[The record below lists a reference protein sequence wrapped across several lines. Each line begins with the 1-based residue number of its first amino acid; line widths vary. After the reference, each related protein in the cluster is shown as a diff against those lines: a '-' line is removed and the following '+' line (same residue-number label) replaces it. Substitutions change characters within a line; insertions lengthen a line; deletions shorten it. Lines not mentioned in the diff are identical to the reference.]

1 MKKTIQ
7 VNLNGQVF
15 TLDED
20 AYERL
25 SGYLNRIGRLYEN
38 SPGKDDILSDIEAR
52 IAELLVERMDDRKQV
67 INIQDIQEVMEV
79 MGDPEQFEAET
90 ADEPNAEGS
99 YYSAKSERKRLF
111 RDPDN
116 PMIGGV
122 CSGIGYYFGIDPI
135 WIRLAFAVALIFFG
149 TGVLFYILLWIV
161 IPVAKTT
168 SDRLSMKGEPVNIGN
183 IGKTIEKELDGFG
196 ERVSKAGDRFSK
208 GSGRKIERGI
218 DRFFYFLAELLRGF
232 FAVLGK
238 VIGGA
243 FILIGVLTIVALV
256 AGIFGVADIIHFGS
270 NDWDSSMSLYE
281 WGDIVFHSAEWMFL
295 AVFAGFLL
303 IGIPFIALVYGGLVL
318 LFPQVKVPYLGAS
331 LVGMWFIGV
340 ILSILAGFSI
350 AQEFSKEETRFDRI
364 PMAEMGLVG
373 DTLIIET
380 GDDPF
385 NISERRAY
393 YSRNDFMMK
402 VDDRQI
408 VVGNIDFTVLRSND
422 DQVWLELNRTAKAS
436 SYEEAERR
444 ADSIRYHFTVDS
456 NRLLMNAYFSYPQLY
471 LLRDQEVEATLRI
484 PNGTTIYLA
493 ENIKR
498 IIEDIPNVND
508 TYDPQMVGHYW
519 RMEEAGLTCLDCQ
532 ATEDEDDDELDDE
545 APEVPTTESTAP
557 AAA

>member
-52 IAELLVERMDDRKQV
+52 IAELLLERIDDRKQV
-67 INIQDIQEVMEV
+67 INMQDIQQVMDI

-90 ADEPNAEGS
+90 ADEPGS
-99 YYSAKSERKRLF
+99 DSNYTYTREERNKRLF

-135 WIRLAFAVALIFFG
+135 WIRLAFAIALIFFG
-149 TGVLFYILLWIV
+149 TGVLFYILLWVV

-183 IGKTIEKELDGFG
+183 IGKTIEKEIDGFG
-196 ERVSKAGDRFSK
+196 ERVSRAGDRFSK

-218 DRFFYFLAELLRGF
+218 DRFFNFLAELLRGF
-232 FAVLGK
+232 FGVLGK

-243 FILIGVLTIVALV
+243 FILIGLLTIVALV
-256 AGIFGVADIIHFGS
+256 AGTIGVADIIHFGS
-270 NDWDSSMSLYE
+270 NDWDASMSIYE
-281 WGDIVFHSAEWMFL
+281 WGDIVFESGEWMFL
-295 AVFAGFLL
+295 AIFAGFLL
-303 IGIPFIALVYGGLVL
+303 VGIPFIALIYGGLVL
-318 LFPQVKVPYLGAS
+318 LFPQARVPYLGAS
-331 LVGMWFIGV
+331 LAGMWFIGI
-340 ILSILAGFSI
+340 ILSILTAFGI

-364 PMAEMGLVG
+364 PMAEMGLMG
-373 DTLIIET
+373 DTLILET

-402 VDDRQI
+402 IDDRKI
-408 VVGNIDFTVLRSND
+408 IVGNIDFTVLRSND
-422 DQVWLELNRTAKAS
+422 DQVWLELNRSAKAS

-444 ADSIRYHFTVDS
+444 ADSIRYNFQVDS
-456 NRLLMNAYFSYPQLY
+456 NKLRLNAYFSYPQLY

-484 PNGTTIYLA
+484 PTGTTIYLA
-493 ENIKR
+493 ESIKR
-498 IIEDIPNVND
+498 IIEDIPNVTN
-508 TYDPQMVGHYW
+508 TYDPQMVGHHW
-519 RMEEAGLTCLDCQ
+519 RMEEDGLTCLDCK
-532 ATEDEDDDELDDE
+532 ATKDVEEDEADWSTE
-545 APEVPTTESTAP
+545 ESTAP
-557 AAA
+557 AAP